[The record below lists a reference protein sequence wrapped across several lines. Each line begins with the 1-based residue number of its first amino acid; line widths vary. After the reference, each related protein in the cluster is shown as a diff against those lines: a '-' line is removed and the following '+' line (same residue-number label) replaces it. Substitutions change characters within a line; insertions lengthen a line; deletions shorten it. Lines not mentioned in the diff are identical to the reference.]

1 MSPDDRAALLL
12 SYAQGPEQLR
22 QALDGLPSGT
32 LDFRPAPGAWTVRE
46 IAVHVAEAELHGYL
60 RARFAM
66 SQEGVTI
73 LPYDQ
78 EAWSL
83 SFQSADQPLAEV
95 LELFRLTRE
104 LLARQLR
111 TLPEA
116 AWSRAVR
123 HPELEAPL
131 TLEALLARYENHLKV
146 HLAQIART
154 VRAAGGTA
162 AR

>member
-1 MSPDDRAALLL
+1 MSPDDRAALLI

-22 QALDGLPSGT
+22 QAVAEVPADRLDVRPS
-32 LDFRPAPGAWTVRE
+32 PGAWTVRE
-46 IAVHVAEAELHGYL
+46 IVIHVAEAELHGYL
-60 RARFAM
+60 RARYAM

-78 EAWSL
+78 EAWTA
-83 SFQSADQPLAEV
+83 SFQGADQPLEEV
-95 LELFRLTRE
+95 LALFRLTRE

-116 AWSRAVR
+116 QWGRAVR

-154 VRAAGGTA
+154 ARAAGTPP
-162 AR
+162 R

>member
-22 QALDGLPSGT
+22 RAVEGLPAAL
-32 LDFRPAPGAWTVRE
+32 LDARPAPGAWTIRE
-46 IAVHVAEAELHGYL
+46 VVVHVAEAELHGYL
-60 RARFAM
+60 RMRFAM
-66 SQEGVTI
+66 AQEGVTV

-78 EAWSL
+78 EAWAAT
-83 SFQSADQPLAEV
+83 FAGADQPLSEV
-95 LELFRLTRE
+95 LDLFRLVRE

-111 TLPEA
+111 SLSEA
-116 AWSRAVR
+116 QWARSVR
-123 HPELEAPL
+123 HPEAEAPL
-131 TLEALLARYENHLKV
+131 TLEALLARYEHHLKV

-154 VRAAGGTA
+154 HRAVETA

>member
-22 QALDGLPSGT
+22 RAVEGLAPAL
-32 LDFRPAPGAWTVRE
+32 LDARPAPGAWTVRE
-46 IAVHVAEAELHGYL
+46 VVVHVAEAELHGYL

-66 SQEGVTI
+66 AQEDVTI
-73 LPYDQ
+73 LPFAQ
-78 EAWSL
+78 EAWAAT
-83 SFQSADQPLAEV
+83 FRAGDQPLDEV

-111 TLPEA
+111 ALPEA
-116 AWSRAVR
+116 QWGRAVR
-123 HPELEAPL
+123 HPEAEAPL

-154 VRAAGGTA
+154 VRAVGTG

>member
-12 SYAQGPEQLR
+12 SYAQGPDQLR
-22 QALDGLPSGT
+22 RALADLPAEV
-32 LDFRPAPGAWTVRE
+32 LDVRPSPAAWTVRE

-66 SQEGVTI
+66 AQEGTTI

-78 EAWSL
+78 DAWTAT
-83 SFQSADQPLAEV
+83 FRGADQPLEEV
-95 LELFRLTRE
+95 LELFRLIRE

-111 TLPEA
+111 SLSEA
-116 AWSRAVR
+116 QWTRHVR
-123 HPELEAPL
+123 HPEIEAPL
-131 TLEALLARYENHLKV
+131 TLEALLGRYEQHLRV

-154 VRAAGGTA
+154 ARAAA
-162 AR
+162 SRRA

>member
-22 QALDGLPSGT
+22 KAVADLAPEV
-32 LDFRPAPGAWTVRE
+32 LDFRPSPGAWTVRE
-46 IAVHVAEAELHGYL
+46 IAIHVAEAELHGYL

-66 SQEGVTI
+66 AQEGVT
-73 LPYDQ
+73 LLAYDQ
-78 EAWSL
+78 DAWTA
-83 SFQSADQPLAEV
+83 SFRAPDQPLGEV
-95 LELFRLTRE
+95 LDLFRLTRE

-111 TLPEA
+111 ALPEA
-116 AWSRAVR
+116 QWMRAVR

-131 TLEALLARYENHLKV
+131 TLEALLARYEHHLKV

-154 VRAAGGTA
+154 VHAAAA
-162 AR
+162 ARG

>member
-1 MSPDDRAALLL
+1 MSPADRAALLL
-12 SYAQGPEQLR
+12 SYAQGPGQLR
-22 QALDGLPSGT
+22 EAVAGLPAEA
-32 LDFRPAPGAWTVRE
+32 LDFRPAPGAWSIRE
-46 IAVHVAEAELHGYL
+46 IVVHVAEAELHGYL

-66 SQEGVTI
+66 AQEDVTI
-73 LPYDQ
+73 LPFAQ
-78 EAWSL
+78 EAWAAT
-83 SFQSADQPLAEV
+83 FRAGDQPLDEV

-111 TLPEA
+111 ALPEA
-116 AWSRAVR
+116 QWGRAVR
-123 HPELEAPL
+123 HPEAEAPL

-154 VRAAGGTA
+154 VRAVGTG

>member
-1 MSPDDRAALLL
+1 MTPDARAALLL
-12 SYAQGPEQLR
+12 SYAQGPAQLR
-22 QALDGLPSGT
+22 QALAALPPEV
-32 LDFRPAPGAWTVRE
+32 LDARPTPEAWTIRE
-46 IAVHVAEAELHGYL
+46 IVIHVTEAELHGYL

-66 SQEGVTI
+66 AQEDVTI
-73 LPYDQ
+73 LPFAQD
-78 EAWSL
+78 AWAAT
-83 SFQSADQPLAEV
+83 FRAGDQPLDEV

-111 TLPEA
+111 ALPEA
-116 AWSRAVR
+116 QWARAVR

-154 VRAAGGTA
+154 AHGSTTPRS
-162 AR
+162 

>member
-22 QALDGLPSGT
+22 RAVEGLAPAL
-32 LDFRPAPGAWTVRE
+32 LDARPAPEAWTVRE
-46 IAVHVAEAELHGYL
+46 VVVHVAEAELHGYQ
-60 RARFAM
+60 RMRFAIA
-66 SQEGVTI
+66 QEGVTV

-78 EAWSL
+78 EAWTAT
-83 SFQSADQPLAEV
+83 FAGADQPLAE
-95 LELFRLTRE
+95 LLDLFRLLRE

-111 TLPEA
+111 SLSKA
-116 AWSRAVR
+116 QWARSVR
-123 HPELEAPL
+123 HPEAEVPL

-154 VRAAGGTA
+154 LRAAEA
-162 AR
+162 AGR

>member
-22 QALDGLPSGT
+22 RAVEGLAPAL
-32 LDFRPAPGAWTVRE
+32 LDARPAPGAWTVRE
-46 IAVHVAEAELHGYL
+46 VVVHVAEAELHGYL
-60 RARFAM
+60 RMRFAIA
-66 SQEGVTI
+66 QEGVTV

-78 EAWSL
+78 EAWTAT
-83 SFQSADQPLAEV
+83 FAGADQPLSEV
-95 LELFRLTRE
+95 LDLFRLVRE

-111 TLPEA
+111 SLTEA
-116 AWSRAVR
+116 QWARSVR
-123 HPELEAPL
+123 HPEAEAPL

-154 VRAAGGTA
+154 VRTVGTA
-162 AR
+162 AP

>member
-12 SYAQGPEQLR
+12 SYAQGPEQLHR
-22 QALDGLPSGT
+22 AVAGLAPGA

-46 IAVHVAEAELHGYL
+46 VVVHVAEAELHGYL
-60 RARFAM
+60 RMRFAIA
-66 SQEGVTI
+66 QEGVTV

-78 EAWSL
+78 EAWATT
-83 SFQSADQPLAEV
+83 FAGADQPLSEV
-95 LELFRLTRE
+95 LDLFRLLRE

-111 TLPEA
+111 SLNESQWA
-116 AWSRAVR
+116 RSVR
-123 HPELEAPL
+123 HPEAEAPL

-146 HLAQIART
+146 HLAQVART
-154 VRAAGGTA
+154 LRAAETA

>member
-22 QALDGLPSGT
+22 QAVAGLALEALDV
-32 LDFRPAPGAWTVRE
+32 RPAPGAWTIRE
-46 IAVHVAEAELHGYL
+46 IVIHVAEAELHGYL
-60 RARFAM
+60 RMRFAM
-66 SQEGVTI
+66 AQEGVTV

-78 EAWSL
+78 EAWAA
-83 SFQSADQPLAEV
+83 SFAGADQPLPEV
-95 LELFRLTRE
+95 LDLFRLVRE

-111 TLPEA
+111 SLAETQ
-116 AWSRAVR
+116 WTRSVR
-123 HPELEAPL
+123 HPEAEAPL

-154 VRAAGGTA
+154 VHAAGV
-162 AR
+162 RP